1 MSENNEN
8 GTKIDEVKIDEV
20 KKARMNIIWTGNKI
34 AMYLV
39 GCGKTVETFEGDC
52 TELPANI
59 FVECK
64 ASQHGIEQKL
74 RDNLAMSK
82 ETREVTTA
90 LEQKTKTEELWNNLK
105 AGNWNIKGKE
115 KAETLKV
122 SDIEAQ
128 FVNAV
133 RSGVME
139 YAQAKAIYEMTVK
152 KPFTKTEEEII
163 AE

>member
-1 MSENNEN
+1 MSEN
-8 GTKIDEVKIDEV
+8 KVEVTEE
-20 KKARMNIIWTGNKI
+20 KKARMNVSWVDNKI
-34 AMYLV
+34 TMLLV
-39 GCGKTVETFEGDC
+39 GSGKTAETFEGDC
-52 TELPANI
+52 AELPANI

-64 ASQHGIEQKL
+64 AGQHGIEQKL

>member
-1 MSENNEN
+1 MSEITTAGAVTTE
-8 GTKIDEVKIDEV
+8 E
-20 KKARMNIIWTGNKI
+20 KKARMNVSWAGNKI
-34 AMYLV
+34 TMLLV
-39 GCGKTVETFEGDC
+39 GSGKTTETFEGDC

-64 ASQHGIEQKL
+64 AGQLGIEQKL

-90 LEQKTKTEELWNNLK
+90 LEQKTKTEELWKNLK
-105 AGNWNIKGKE
+105 EGNWNIKGKE

-122 SDIEAQ
+122 SDIETQ

-152 KPFTKTEEEII
+152 KPFTKTEEEIMAI
-163 AE
+163 SE